1 MGEKAHNMT
10 HIDYYFATISPF
22 TYLAGTRLEE
32 VAARHGATISYK
44 PLDAP
49 ALFPRTGGQA
59 FKDRPQS
66 RKDYRAQDLRRQ
78 AAKLRL
84 PLKPQPM
91 YWPTNPAPSSYA
103 IIAAQAAPRQGGGD
117 LGGLVH
123 AFGRACWAEDRN
135 IAEDD
140 VVRAILEANGFDA
153 ALAGSGLLLAA
164 ETYAGN
170 LEQAVGRG
178 VFGVPFY
185 ITDADER
192 FWGQDRL
199 DDLDRHLAGTI

>member
-1 MGEKAHNMT
+1 MT

-22 TYLAGTRLEE
+22 TYLAGTRLEDI
-32 VAARHGATISYK
+32 AARHGATISYK

-78 AAKLRL
+78 AARL
-84 PLKPQPM
+84 GMPLNAKPM
-91 YWPTNPAPSSYA
+91 FWPTNPAPSSYA
-103 IIAAQAAPRQGGGD
+103 IIAAQAAHENGAGGD

-123 AFGRACWAEDRN
+123 GFLRACWAEDRD
-135 IAEDD
+135 IADD
-140 VVRAILEANGFDA
+140 AVVRAILEAHGFA
-153 ALAGSGLLLAA
+153 ASLADSGMLLGA
-164 ETYAGN
+164 ETYARN
-170 LEQAVGRG
+170 LEEAESRG
-178 VFGVPFY
+178 VFGVPFF
-185 ITDADER
+185 ITGDDQR

-199 DDLDRHLAGTI
+199 DDLTMIKK